1 VGAYEDV
8 IRIIQELLPRA
19 RRLGTLV
26 VPSEVNSVFS
36 TKQAVDIAAK
46 HGLEFATL
54 PVNTSSDVADAT
66 LALLARGID
75 AICQVGSNLTVA
87 GFASIVRPAQ
97 QARIPVFGFLSNDAR
112 NGAVAVAARDFYE
125 SGREAG
131 VMAARVIQGESPAT
145 IPFREVE
152 GARLIVNLDAAKSA
166 GIVVPES
173 LRARADEVL
182 E

>member
-1 VGAYEDV
+1 
-8 IRIIQELLPRA
+8 
-19 RRLGTLV
+19 
-26 VPSEVNSVFS
+26 
-36 TKQAVDIAAK
+36 
-46 HGLEFATL
+46 
-54 PVNTSSDVADAT
+54 
-66 LALLARGID
+66 
-75 AICQVGSNLTVA
+75 VGSNLTVA

-145 IPFREVE
+145 MPFREVE
-152 GARLIVNLDAAKSA
+152 GARVIVNLKAAKTA
-166 GIVVPES
+166 GIVVPQS
-173 LRARADEVL
+173 LRARAEEVL